1 MEGIF
6 NPYSILL
13 TQLTGQTADKPW
25 KLISYNLYA
34 MENQTVVEPS
44 VQAAKEHFSKR
55 EYAGICTKTVKALFD
70 ELLKEEQEEWEKK
83 VKRQHKMALEKWELK
98 ENLQPLT
105 DPQDHQQYMI
115 FPCSCH
121 F

>member
-1 MEGIF
+1 MEGTSD
-6 NPYSILL
+6 PYSILL
-13 TQLTGQTADKPW
+13 TQLTGQTADKPR
-25 KLISYNLYA
+25 KPIAYNLYA

-55 EYAGICTKTVKALFD
+55 EYAGIRAKTVKALFD
-70 ELLKEEQEEWEKK
+70 ELPKEEREEWEKK
-83 VKRQHKMALEKWELK
+83 AKRQHKMALEKWELK
-98 ENLQPLT
+98 ENLQPST
-105 DPQDHQQYMI
+105 DPQDRQQYMI